1 MPATVVRRDDP
12 GPYSRRTLSPAGW
25 VSLDGML
32 MVTLIAACEIGFWV
46 VLGAGL
52 AARYVLRWQRVST
65 VLLICVPLVDVVL
78 LTATIVDLSDGGSA
92 STVHGL
98 AAVYLGVS
106 VAFGHSMMRWADQRF
121 AHRFA
126 DGPAPV
132 KPPKSGQAR
141 VRYEWREWGKF
152 MLAYAIACAV
162 MLFLIF
168 VISSPDRTVAL
179 WQGTIPTLSMVAGIW
194 LLWPLSATFSSSR
207 TA

>member
-1 MPATVVRRDDP
+1 
-12 GPYSRRTLSPAGW
+12 
-25 VSLDGML
+25 ML

-52 AARYVLRWQRVST
+52 AARYLLRWRRVST

-78 LTATIVDLSDGGSA
+78 LTATIIDLSGGGSA

-121 AHRFA
+121 AHWFA
-126 DGPAPV
+126 DGPPPV
-132 KPPKSGQAR
+132 KPPKSGRER

-152 MLAYAIACAV
+152 MLAYAIACLV
-162 MLFLIF
+162 MLLLIF
-168 VISSPDRTVAL
+168 VVSSPDQTVAL
-179 WQGTIPTLSMVAGIW
+179 WQGTIPTMSMVAGIW
-194 LLWPLSATFSSSR
+194 LLWPLTTTFSSSR
-207 TA
+207 SA